1 MNCFESDVLVIGGGI
16 SGCVAAL
23 RAASNGLEVKMLM
36 KGDGPE
42 KSSTFHA
49 QGGIVYKG
57 REGEPS
63 RLIKDI
69 ETAGDGVSYPPAV
82 RVLAYEGPRLVKEIL
97 IDQAHVP
104 FDKNAEGELDLANEA
119 AHSTRR
125 IIHVADL
132 TGKAIETGLMNL
144 VKRSKKITVF
154 PERVAIDLLTEE
166 HHTDDALAVYRNPT
180 CLGAYVFNVKRRK
193 VDLFLA
199 KVTVLATGGLGRIYL
214 FTTNPEEANGD
225 GFAMAYRAGAR
236 LINMEYVQFHP
247 TAFCYKEAE
256 CFLIT
261 EAVRGEGGV
270 LKTPDGLPFM
280 EKYHPLGSLA
290 PRDVVARAI
299 YEEMFEGKYPNM
311 ILDVASYM
319 TADKIRKRFPTVYK
333 TCMDYGV
340 DMTTQPIPV
349 VPAAHFA
356 CGGVKVDLWG
366 RTNIDRLFAVGE
378 VSCTGVHGANRLA
391 STSMLEGLVWADRA
405 VRKMVER
412 KQYYFNYEPPAVREW
427 IYTGDETPDP
437 ALIQQ
442 DMNVLRYTLWNYVGL
457 VRTRDRLK
465 RAIAD
470 LEQLNDDLEN
480 FYRHSILNKD
490 LIELRDA
497 IQTGL
502 IVAHSAW
509 RNRHSRGCHFRKS

>member
-1 MNCFESDVLVIGGGI
+1 MDCFESDVLVIGGGI
-16 SGCVAAL
+16 SGCVTAL
-23 RAASNGLEVKMLM
+23 KAASNGLEVKILI

-57 REGEPS
+57 KEGEPS

-69 ETAGDGVSYPPAV
+69 EAAGDGVSYPPAV

-97 IDQAHVP
+97 IDQARVP
-104 FDKNAEGELDLANEA
+104 FDKNSEGELDLANEA

-132 TGKAIETGLMNL
+132 TGKAIETGLMDL
-144 VKRSKKITVF
+144 VKKSKNITIF

-166 HHTDDALAVYRNPT
+166 HHTDDPLAVYKNPT
-180 CLGAYVFNVKRRK
+180 CLGAYVYNAKRNK

-214 FTTNPEEANGD
+214 FTTNPEEATGD
-225 GFAMAYRAGAR
+225 GFAMAHRAGAR

-261 EAVRGEGGV
+261 EAVRGEGGA
-270 LKTPDGLPFM
+270 LKTPDGLTFM
-280 EKYHPLGSLA
+280 EKYHQLGSLA

-299 YEEMFEGKYPNM
+299 YEEMFEGKYSYM
-311 ILDVASYM
+311 MLDLASYM
-319 TADKIRKRFPTVYK
+319 KAGKIRKRFPTVYK
-333 TCMDYGV
+333 TCMEYGV
-340 DMTTQPIPV
+340 DMTEQPIPV
-349 VPAAHFA
+349 VPAAHFE

-366 RTNIDRLFAVGE
+366 RTNVDRLFAVGE

-412 KQYYFNYEPPAVREW
+412 KQYYFNYRSPIVREW
-427 IYTGDETPDP
+427 IYTGNETPDP
-437 ALIQQ
+437 ALIRQ
-442 DMNVLRYTLWNYVGL
+442 DMNVLRYTMWNYVGL

-470 LEQLNDDLEN
+470 LEQLNEDLEN
-480 FYRHSILNKD
+480 FYRHSMLTKD

-509 RNRHSRGCHFRKS
+509 TNRHSRGCHFRKS